1 MVMGQV
7 SLAEN
12 RYLRRRRGKNRSG
25 YRWYVRV
32 NVPDDIREAVGKT
45 AIERAL
51 HTSDIREARKRRYA
65 VLAGIFTE
73 FELARKARQDDTPAE
88 ATTSIEE
95 LLEKIRTR
103 QRQHDDGDT
112 ELPPVVAPPGEA
124 AATEARKENDA
135 AEAIPILSAQHGM
148 AAAHALPRKWILTGG
163 LALVAAIGVANL
175 GFLRADSAMG
185 HPQVLPPAMAAAANG
200 SNETGGLT
208 ALAAAGA
215 PVAQLQLGLHYM
227 KGKDAARN
235 PALGIY
241 WLHQAAA
248 QHQPV
253 AALLL
258 GNAYKHG
265 LGVKTNL
272 AEAYRWYSEAARD
285 GNRKAMHAKAL
296 AAAFGEGT
304 RKNAAEAAHWFREA
318 ATRGYVDS
326 QFNLAVLYERG
337 EGVKQDAVAA
347 YKWYAIA
354 AAAGDKGSAERLHIL
369 QPQLGSRDIRRAQT
383 QAKAFHPLPLNAAAN
398 RMPSAAETA
407 MPAQGGKS

>member
-32 NVPDDIREAVGKT
+32 NVPDDIREAMGKT

-73 FELARKARQDDTPAE
+73 FELARKAGPTGAATE
-88 ATTSIEE
+88 ANVTIED
-95 LLEKIRTR
+95 LLEKVRTR
-103 QRQHDDGDT
+103 QRQHDDG
-112 ELPPVVAPPGEA
+112 EAPPVIAPTVTAP
-124 AATEARKENDA
+124 ATDTRKENDA
-135 AEAIPILSAQHGM
+135 AKTVPVLSARHST
-148 AAAHALPRKWILTGG
+148 AIAHALPRKWILTGG
-163 LALVAAIGVANL
+163 LALIAAIGVANL
-175 GFLRADSAMG
+175 TFLRADSAMG
-185 HPQVLPPAMAAAANG
+185 HPQAVVTAANG
-200 SNETGGLT
+200 NNETGGLA

-215 PVAQLQLGLHYM
+215 PEAQLQLGLHYM
-227 KGKDAARN
+227 KAKGAAGN

-241 WLHQAAA
+241 WLERAAA

-253 AALLL
+253 AALML

-265 LGVKTNL
+265 LGVKRDPAT
-272 AEAYRWYSEAARD
+272 AYRWYSAAARG
-285 GNRKAMHAKAL
+285 GNRKAMHAMAL
-296 AAAFGEGT
+296 ADAFGEGT

-337 EGVKQDAVAA
+337 EGVKQDAAQA

-354 AAAGDKGSAERLHIL
+354 AQSGDKGSAERMHIL
-369 QPQLGSRDIRRAQT
+369 GPQLSPRDIRRAQT
-383 QAKAFHPLPLNAAAN
+383 QAKAFHPAPLNMAAN
-398 RMPSAAETA
+398 RMPPAVEGAT
-407 MPAQGGKS
+407 PAQSGKS